1 MRRAVQSAGFVVR
14 HATTEDHALNG
25 RFLRADHRLT
35 TILDG
40 IVDGFY
46 ALGPD
51 WRFVLFNRGAEAHFG
66 MARDEVL
73 GRSVWDVFPQAV
85 GSEFDERFRA
95 VRESG
100 IPASFVTRSVVVP
113 DTFVE
118 FRVFPLEDGLGVSMR
133 NISEARRAEAIV
145 RDGEARFEV
154 AAKAA
159 GLGVWE
165 WDVATGQ
172 MMYSER
178 AKAIHG
184 FAPDARLTFD
194 DVRAATHHADLP
206 HTLAQAKRALD
217 PAIRDRS
224 PYEYRVVRP
233 SDGQVR
239 WVRAFG
245 DAVFVKAADGTEH
258 AIRYVGTIE
267 DVTEHRLAE
276 EALRDSEARLRVA
289 IEAGRMAVWD
299 YDVSTDSVATAP
311 ELLRML
317 GFPDADPP
325 GLDELRSRYFPGD
338 RDRLKQIGRETW
350 ERGERFFEAEFRYRR
365 PDDTEC
371 WFSLRAELK
380 LNALNFPT
388 RVLGVL
394 IDVTERKRAE
404 ERQQL
409 LVNELNHRV
418 KNTLATVQSIASQ
431 TLRNAATTQE
441 AQRGFESR
449 LIALSRAHDVLTREN
464 WEGASLY
471 EVVAQAVEPYSNRS
485 EDRLHLSGPYVRL
498 TPRLAL
504 ALAMALQELATNAVK
519 YGALSTDAGQ
529 IRITWS
535 VDQGEAPAL
544 HLRWEERGGPPVV
557 PPARRGFGSRLIDRL
572 GDDLN
577 GTVRTEFPATGLVC
591 TVDAPLT

>member
-1 MRRAVQSAGFVVR
+1 LPRAG
-14 HATTEDHALNG
+14 D
-25 RFLRADHRLT
+25 RLA

-51 WRFVLFNRGAEAHFG
+51 WRFLLFNRGAEAHFG

-73 GRSVWDVFPQAV
+73 GRSVWEVFPQAV

-100 IPASFVTRSVVVP
+100 VPASFVTRSVVVP

-118 FRVFPLEDGLGVSMR
+118 FRVFPLEGGLGVSMR
-133 NISEARRAEAIV
+133 NISEARRAEAVV

-165 WDVATGQ
+165 WDVATGR
-172 MMYSER
+172 MLYSDR
-178 AKAIHG
+178 AKAIYG
-184 FAPDARLTFD
+184 FAPDARLTFE

-206 HTLAQAKRALD
+206 HTLAQAERALD
-217 PAIRDRS
+217 PAVRDRS
-224 PYEYRVVRP
+224 PYEYRVIRP
-233 SDGQVR
+233 CDGEVR

-245 DAVFVKAADGTEH
+245 EAVFVTAADGTER
-258 AIRYVGTIE
+258 AIRYVGTLE
-267 DVTEHRLAE
+267 DVTEHKLAV

-299 YDVSTDSVATAP
+299 YDVSTDSVRTPP

-317 GFPDADPP
+317 GFGDGERPAL
-325 GLDELRSRYFPGD
+325 GELRSRYFPGE
-338 RDRLKQIGRETW
+338 RERLKQIGRETW

-365 PDDTEC
+365 PDESER
-371 WFSLRAELK
+371 WLSLRAELK
-380 LNALNFPT
+380 LNALGIPT

-431 TLRNAATTQE
+431 TLRNATTTRE
-441 AQRGFESR
+441 AQEGFESR

-464 WEGASLY
+464 WEGASLF
-471 EVVAQAVEPYSNRS
+471 EVVAQAVEAYSNRA

-498 TPRLAL
+498 TPRVAL
-504 ALAMALQELATNAVK
+504 AVAMALQELATNAVK

-529 IRITWS
+529 IRISWS
-535 VDQGEAPAL
+535 VDQGEPPAL
-544 HLRWEERGGPPVV
+544 HLRWEERGGPPVAA
-557 PPARRGFGSRLIDRL
+557 PARRGFGSRLIDRL

-577 GTVRTEFPATGLVC
+577 GSVRTEFAATGLVC
-591 TVDAPLT
+591 TVDAPLA